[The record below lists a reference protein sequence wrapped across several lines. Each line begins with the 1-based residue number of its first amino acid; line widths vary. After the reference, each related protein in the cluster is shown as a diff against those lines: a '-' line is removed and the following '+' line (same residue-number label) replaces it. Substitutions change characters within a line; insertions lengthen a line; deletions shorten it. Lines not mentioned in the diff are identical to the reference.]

1 MKYLKEGKEAEAIA
15 SEDSK
20 VRATVEAALADIQA
34 RGQDAVREMSVKF
47 DGWDRTDYR
56 LTDKEIRD
64 CLGELSQ
71 RNIDDIK
78 FAQTQVRNFA
88 QHQREAMKDI
98 EVETLPGIVLGHKNI
113 PVNSVGCYVPGGK
126 YPLLASAHMSVVTA
140 KVAGVPRAFPCA
152 PPNGGRPA
160 AAIVAAQHLAGA
172 DEIYCLGG
180 VQAVGAMAL
189 GTESIARVDML
200 VGPGNPFVAEAKRQ
214 LY

>member
-1 MKYLKEGKEAEAIA
+1 MKYLKQGKEAEAIA

-47 DGWDRTDYR
+47 DGWDRADYR
-56 LTDKEIRD
+56 LTDKEIRE

-78 FAQTQVRNFA
+78 FAQQQVRNFA

-113 PVNSVGCYVPGGK
+113 PVNSVGC
-126 YPLLASAHMSVVTA
+126 
-140 KVAGVPRAFPCA
+140 
-152 PPNGGRPA
+152 
-160 AAIVAAQHLAGA
+160 
-172 DEIYCLGG
+172 
-180 VQAVGAMAL
+180 
-189 GTESIARVDML
+189 
-200 VGPGNPFVAEAKRQ
+200 
-214 LY
+214 